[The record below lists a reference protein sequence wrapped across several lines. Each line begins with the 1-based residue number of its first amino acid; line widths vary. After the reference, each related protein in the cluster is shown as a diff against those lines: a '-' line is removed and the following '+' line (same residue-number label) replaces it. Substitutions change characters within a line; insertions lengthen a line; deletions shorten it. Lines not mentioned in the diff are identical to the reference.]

1 MVDYH
6 PLTSAEV
13 ILAVPALRYDS
24 HLIFKVALTK
34 FAPIM
39 SPRRIP
45 RLHRA
50 RSLIEHLPDSSGV
63 YLFYGVADDLLYVG
77 KSKAIRSRV
86 RAHFSSP
93 TEMRLCRQV
102 HRIEARETSGELG
115 ALLLESQLIKEL
127 QPLYNVR
134 SRYKRR
140 IVIAWRVTTKQGYFS
155 VALEAISSIDPTHTT
170 PIMALFKTKTQ
181 AKLCLADIAKTHGL
195 CPKLLGLER
204 TTRFCFSYHL
214 HQCKGACMGLEKP
227 LIYNTRFEKAFAERR
242 IKAWPFEGGVIIEE
256 KGKDGGEGEVFI
268 VDNWCLLYS
277 FTYSHEKHKLMVRG
291 LHRFDYDSYKILASY
306 IFDEANQ
313 NSIRQVSK
321 QEFEALIRKL
331 KAA

>member
-1 MVDYH
+1 MSRQRPHRFVK
-6 PLTSAEV
+6 
-13 ILAVPALRYDS
+13 LR
-24 HLIFKVALTK
+24 
-34 FAPIM
+34 
-39 SPRRIP
+39 
-45 RLHRA
+45 RA
-50 RSLIEHLPDSSGV
+50 NTLIEHLPDSPGV
-63 YLFYGVADDLLYVG
+63 YLFYGGTGELLYVG
-77 KSKAIRSRV
+77 KSKTIRARV
-86 RAHFSSP
+86 RGHFSTP
-93 TEMRLCRQV
+93 DEARLCRQV

-140 IVIAWRVTTKQGYFS
+140 IVVARRVTTKPGYFS
-155 VALEAISSIDPTHTT
+155 VALEAISSIGPAQTA

-181 AKLCLADIAKTHGL
+181 AKIFLANIAKSNGL

-204 TTRFCFSYHL
+204 TKRFCFSYHL
-214 HQCKGACMGLEKP
+214 HQCKGACMGLEQP
-227 LIYNTRFEKAFAERR
+227 LIYNIRFDKAFAERR

-256 KGKDGGEGEVFI
+256 KGKDSGEGEVFI

-277 FTYSHEKHKLMVRG
+277 FTYSHEKRRLMVRG

-313 NSIRQVSK
+313 NSIRQVSR
-321 QEFEALIRKL
+321 QDFETLIRKL